1 MLAAPVLS
9 RYVTARLNQINNFS
23 VDILPVINNFFGP
36 SVTVAGLLTGQ
47 DILAQAINVD
57 EYDLIVLP
65 PRIINEDGVLLDD
78 FYPYQIAETLQ
89 KPVQVWDGDFGKL
102 VDEDNG

>member
-1 MLAAPVLS
+1 
-9 RYVTARLNQINNFS
+9 

-65 PRIINEDGVLLDD
+65 PRIVNEDGILLDD
-78 FYPYQIAETLQ
+78 LYPYQIAEALHR
-89 KPVQVWDGDFGKL
+89 PVQVWDGDFGKL